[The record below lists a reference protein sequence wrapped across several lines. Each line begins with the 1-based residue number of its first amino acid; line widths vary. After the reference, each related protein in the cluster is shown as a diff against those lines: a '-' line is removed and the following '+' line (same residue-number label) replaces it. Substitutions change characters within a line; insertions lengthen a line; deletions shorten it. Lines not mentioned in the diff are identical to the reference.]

1 MKPIPTQARA
11 IRKREALLDA
21 AELEFAAQGYELTTA
36 KSIAASA
43 NVAVGTFYQYFENK
57 NDILREIARRGL
69 ESIRDHLPPFSLS
82 VIDTLSA
89 QRLHALFVRALE
101 FVYAYHA
108 DKPEL
113 HQVLEQRRGVDPELG
128 AIMRQGE
135 DALRQQIRLFVQSFN
150 LPSPEIVT
158 HNLFAMGEG
167 IVHRQVFDQ
176 NTLPPEQVIEVG
188 ASMLTAYFNQIS
200 NTSDQ

>member
-1 MKPIPTQARA
+1 MPTQARA

-21 AELEFAAQGYELTTA
+21 AEREFATRGFDETTA
-36 KSIAASA
+36 KSIAADA
-43 NVAVGTFYQYFENK
+43 KVAVGTFYQYFENK

-69 ESIRDHLPPFSLS
+69 ELIRDHLPPFSLTES
-82 VIDTLSA
+82 DTLSA
-89 QRLHALFVRALE
+89 QRLHQLFVRALE

-108 DKPEL
+108 NKPEL
-113 HQVLEQRRGVDPELG
+113 HQVLEQRRSVDAELG
-128 AIMRQGE
+128 VIMREGE
-135 DALRQQIRLFVQSFN
+135 DALRNHIRLFVQTFN

-188 ASMLTAYFNQIS
+188 ASMLTAYFNQLS
-200 NTSDQ
+200 NVIDQ